1 MIFRNIKNIYTSSS
15 LNQYETAHEEQAYA
29 FVFFN
34 SGSLLRAA
42 LELSSGLF
50 CEKPELWHS

>member
-1 MIFRNIKNIYTSSS
+1 MIFRNIKNIYTSSA
-15 LNQYETAHEEQAYA
+15 LNQYETAHEQHAYA

-42 LELSSGLF
+42 LELSSDL
-50 CEKPELWHS
+50 L